1 MPRLEI
7 VFAVAWVF
15 DLNSQPMIEGDL
27 KSVDNNF
34 VGREREL
41 GELRRA
47 LDEAK
52 SGRGR
57 LFLISGEPGIGKTRL
72 ADELAAEAVSRE
84 MRVVWGRCWE
94 GGGAPAYWP
103 WIQVI
108 RGRLNSA
115 DLAERRSVLES
126 EHASSMVETVAQIV
140 PELHAIAPR
149 PLKSAMAPRP
159 APEQTQ
165 FRLFDSAATLLKDF
179 ARSQP
184 MLILLDDLHDADY
197 ASLLMLR
204 FIARGLASEGIL
216 IVGTHR
222 EAEVR
227 RSPELSKHIGDLSR
241 EARCIPLTGL
251 SRAEVAQFVAL
262 SAGQTPDDKLVLKL
276 CASTDGNP
284 LFVNGIVRLLL
295 ADEKAKRANLS
306 DLPFIIPDGV
316 RAAIRLR
323 VDALSK
329 DAVSLLSIAAV
340 IGNDFEVRLCQP
352 VVGLASPKINRLLD
366 EAATAGILTPL
377 GQGRYRFSHALIRD
391 ALYTELK
398 TEHRARLHRRV
409 GEAIEEIDGKDLAS
423 HLADLAHHFSEGGS
437 TEKAIDYSIRAGKA
451 AHAVFA
457 YDKAV
462 TEFAAALELTNKCAT
477 GDTRRAEI
485 LFELGNVTCFFVDKL
500 RGVRHLEAALEL
512 YNQAGEE
519 LRVAEIHGMLGLA
532 FGPFSPHL
540 NVSRALDHFERAE
553 SVLSRTS
560 ETRSLGLLY
569 WGLAMTKFEALRID
583 DALTA
588 SERAMDIYRR
598 LGDERWA
605 SVAGNRSQHLMV
617 KGRHAE
623 ARSLIEILLG
633 TAPGLTDPEVFRHV
647 MWCCAWYHGI
657 MGDPCEAIRLY
668 RLGLKRSDLTP
679 FQRALLLE
687 FVTLQELAVGKLT
700 EAKVLA
706 AENRVN
712 RNFRSQIVFY
722 EGDWKSAQELL
733 KEEIGWA
740 RNASSGWNE
749 VNSLRS
755 LMEVLRVQG
764 DLEGAAACFSRCRS
778 LYASD
783 DLFWDI
789 RLCPQAVFFL
799 VDAGRVEEAH
809 PHLQRCREILAQGEN
824 WLGASGMVW
833 RAEAMVAAAT
843 GQFREA
849 DTHFATAVETYK
861 RYCVP
866 WAVAE
871 SLHNWGLANNKAGEY
886 SRANEKFDAAI
897 EIYRRHGAGQRWI
910 DRTEAARPSLA
921 ATTAPKPAEDSS
933 GSAIFTKEGDFWTI
947 RHRGNTFRLRNFKG
961 LSYIAYLLAHPGVR
975 IHACDLVAMVEGGA
989 TQSPAALEQARAD
1002 GLEASRDLG
1011 DAGETLDLKAIAEYR
1026 IRLAEVHEELA
1037 EAERNNDSGAANRA
1051 GHELELLTNQLTAG
1065 VGAGGRL
1072 RKSSSHV
1079 ERARALVTKSIRA
1092 SVERIRRNDVK
1103 LGDHFATSIRTGAFC
1118 AYLPEAERSR
1128 RGTSDPGLTS

>member
-1 MPRLEI
+1 MPETD
-7 VFAVAWVF
+7 FTSVA
-15 DLNSQPMIEGDL
+15 NS
-27 KSVDNNF
+27 F
-34 VGREREL
+34 VGRGREL

-72 ADELAAEAVSRE
+72 ADELAAEAASRGI
-84 MRVVWGRCWE
+84 RVVWGRCWE
-94 GGGAPAYWP
+94 GGGAPGYWP

-108 RGRLNSA
+108 RGCINSA
-115 DLAERRSVLES
+115 EVAQRRSVLES

-140 PELHAIAPR
+140 PELRAIAPHS
-149 PLKSAMAPRP
+149 LKPAMTPRP

-165 FRLFDSAATLLKDF
+165 FRLFDSVATLLKDF
-179 ARSQP
+179 ARLQP
-184 MLILLDDLHDADY
+184 LLIILDDLHDADY
-197 ASLLMLR
+197 SSLKMLR
-204 FIARGLASEGIL
+204 LITQGLAGADIL

-222 EAEVR
+222 EVEVR

-251 SRAEVAQFVAL
+251 SQAEVAQFVSL
-262 SAGQTPDDKLVLKL
+262 SSGQTPDDKLVAKL

-295 ADEKAKRANLS
+295 ADGKAKRASLS
-306 DLPFIIPDGV
+306 DLPFTIPDGV

-340 IGNDFEVRLCQP
+340 LGKDFEVRHCQP
-352 VVGLASPKINRLLD
+352 VAGLALAKINRLLD
-366 EAATAGILTPL
+366 EAATAGIVTPL

-391 ALYTELK
+391 AVYVELK
-398 TEHRARLHRRV
+398 TEHRASLHRKV
-409 GEAIEEIDGKDLAS
+409 GEAIEEIHGKDLAS
-423 HLADLAHHFSEGGS
+423 HLAELAHHFSEGGI
-437 TEKAIDYSIRAGKA
+437 TEKAINYSIRAGKA

-462 TEFAAALELTNKCAT
+462 SEFEAALELTKKCAT
-477 GDTRRAEI
+477 GDTRQAEI
-485 LFELGNVTCFFVDKL
+485 LFELGSATCFFVDKL
-500 RGVRHLEAALEL
+500 RGVAHLETALEL
-512 YNQAGEE
+512 YNQAGDE
-519 LRVAEIHGMLGLA
+519 LRVAEIHGLLGLA
-532 FGPFSPHL
+532 FGPFAPQM
-540 NVSRALDHFERAE
+540 NVARALDHFERAE
-553 SVLSRTS
+553 PVLSQTS

-583 DALTA
+583 DALAA
-588 SERAMDIYRR
+588 SERAMDICRR

-605 SVAGNRSQHLMV
+605 SVAGNRSQYLMI
-617 KGRHAE
+617 KGKHAE
-623 ARSLIEILLG
+623 ARSIIEKLKG
-633 TAPGLTDPEVFRHV
+633 AATGLTDPEVFKNV
-647 MWCCAWYHGI
+647 MWCCAWYHGL
-657 MGDPCEAIRLY
+657 MGDPREAIRLH

-687 FVTLQELAVGKLT
+687 FVTIQEVAAGNLAQ
-700 EAKVLA
+700 AKALA

-733 KEEIGWA
+733 EEEVGWA
-740 RNASSGWNE
+740 RNASSRWNE

-755 LMEVLRVQG
+755 LMEVLRIEG
-764 DLEGAAACFSRCRS
+764 DLDGAAACFSRARG

-789 RLCPQAVFFL
+789 RLCPQAVFLL
-799 VDAGRVEEAH
+799 VDAGRPEEAH
-809 PHLQRCREILAQGEN
+809 PHLQRCREILGQGEN
-824 WLGASGMVW
+824 WLGSSGAIW

-849 DTHFATAVETYK
+849 DTHFATAVEIFK
-861 RYCVP
+861 RYCLP
-866 WAVAE
+866 WAEAE
-871 SLHNWGLANNKAGEY
+871 TLHYWGLAFNKAGEY
-886 SRANEKFDAAI
+886 SPANEKFDGAI
-897 EIYRRHGAGQRWI
+897 DIYRRHGAGQRWI

-921 ATTAPKPAEDSS
+921 AATTSQKLAEDSS
-933 GSAIFTKEGDFWTI
+933 DSAIFQREGDFWTI
-947 RHRGNTFRLRNFKG
+947 THRGNTFRLRNFKG

-975 IHACDLVAMVEGGA
+975 VHVCDLVAIVEGGA
-989 TQSPAALEQARAD
+989 TQTPRTLGQARAD

-1011 DAGETLDLKAIAEYR
+1011 DAGETLDPRAIAEYR
-1026 IRLAEVHEELA
+1026 IRLAEVREELA
-1037 EAERNNDSGAANRA
+1037 EAERNNDSGAVDRA
-1051 GHELELLTNQLTAG
+1051 RRELGLLTSQLTAG
-1065 VGAGGRL
+1065 VGVGGRL
-1072 RKSSSHV
+1072 RRSSSHV
-1079 ERARALVTKSIRA
+1079 ERARALVTKNIRA
-1092 SVERIRRNDVK
+1092 SVEHIRRNDLK
-1103 LGDHFATSIRTGAFC
+1103 LAEHFATSIRTGAFC
-1118 AYLPEAERSR
+1118 AYLPAAERIG
-1128 RGTSDPGLTS
+1128 RGTSDPSLPS